1 MFKSSPTE
9 EIAEIV
15 DASAI
20 DAFLAIV
27 AILPSTSI
35 IVVLAF
41 VFTFILAVEVVIRPS
56 TPPELPTIF
65 VPCIVVPSSFLVVT
79 SIFDN
84 CFAALFTLSLRKKDL
99 REAEE

>member
-1 MFKSSPTE
+1 MSTAE
-9 EIAEIV
+9 EVAEIV

-27 AILPSTSI
+27 AVLPSTFI
-35 IVVLAF
+35 IMVLAF
-41 VFTFILAVEVVIRPS
+41 VFTFILAVEVVFRTS
-56 TPPELPTIF
+56 TPKELPTIF
-65 VPCIVVPSSFLVVT
+65 VPCIVVPAGFLVVT

-84 CFAALFTLSLRKKDL
+84 CAAALFTLSFRKKDL